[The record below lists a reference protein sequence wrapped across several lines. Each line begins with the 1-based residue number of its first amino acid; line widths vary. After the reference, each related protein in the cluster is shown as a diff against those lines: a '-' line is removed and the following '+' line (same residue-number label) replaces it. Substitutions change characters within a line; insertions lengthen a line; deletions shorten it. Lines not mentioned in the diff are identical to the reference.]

1 MLPTR
6 VSLLKLSL
14 AIFVIYSLL
23 QGRRSFGQ
31 LGLRAHSRCGVPGH
45 HPSWLFAMPRGVLKE
60 NLPEKV
66 CVSCGRPFTWRKK
79 WERCWDEVTTCSKS
93 CNAKRREVGRPPRPA
108 RSATSGSPPPS
119 APLQAGDDNQDVEDD
134 DNDDDDFDD
143 DDAREQVASAPL
155 PRKIKAKGALSVPSG
170 AVSAGGAE
178 AGAVTEEAST
188 EEDRAALA
196 AFAVTGP
203 SPRLTG
209 AHRSFPALGG
219 GGSDD
224 SETIFMGAEEADEL
238 PPGLGEW
245 SSKKD
250 RKKATKAQ
258 QRARREGTAGE
269 DIGRKSCDLCARK
282 VDLLVRCTV
291 DASQKWRMTCG
302 QCWRD
307 VSGGVPDGDAAH
319 PHYRYGG
326 LWKNRSRTV

>member
-1 MLPTR
+1 
-6 VSLLKLSL
+6 
-14 AIFVIYSLL
+14 
-23 QGRRSFGQ
+23 
-31 LGLRAHSRCGVPGH
+31 
-45 HPSWLFAMPRGVLKE
+45 
-60 NLPEKV
+60 
-66 CVSCGRPFTWRKK
+66 
-79 WERCWDEVTTCSKS
+79 
-93 CNAKRREVGRPPRPA
+93 
-108 RSATSGSPPPS
+108 
-119 APLQAGDDNQDVEDD
+119 
-134 DNDDDDFDD
+134 
-143 DDAREQVASAPL
+143 
-155 PRKIKAKGALSVPSG
+155 
-170 AVSAGGAE
+170 
-178 AGAVTEEAST
+178 
-188 EEDRAALA
+188 
-196 AFAVTGP
+196 
-203 SPRLTG
+203 
-209 AHRSFPALGG
+209 
-219 GGSDD
+219 
-224 SETIFMGAEEADEL
+224 MGAEEADEL